1 MLVSQKKGLYDN
13 DLECVNC
20 YEQTGGD
27 SAKVSHKCAFCYAH
41 KKKCSLNPKPV
52 WCFFVAITTNCQF
65 VVIATNCLFV
75 VSAQT
80 GSCGNNSETP
90 RMAKLQV
97 PRYQVHWVL

>member
-41 KKKCSLNPKPV
+41 V
-52 WCFFVAITTNCQF
+52 T
-65 VVIATNCLFV
+65 
-75 VSAQT
+75 
-80 GSCGNNSETP
+80 
-90 RMAKLQV
+90 
-97 PRYQVHWVL
+97 